1 MAKVGRLVE
10 LRAWAGLGAETL
22 AYKVC
27 TTDRHLSG
35 CGGSLG
41 VRFFWPYLQ
50 GIV

>member
-10 LRAWAGLGAETL
+10 LRAWAGFGAETL
-22 AYKVC
+22 ACKVC

-35 CGGSLG
+35 CGGSLS
-41 VRFFWPYLQ
+41 VRFFWPYLT